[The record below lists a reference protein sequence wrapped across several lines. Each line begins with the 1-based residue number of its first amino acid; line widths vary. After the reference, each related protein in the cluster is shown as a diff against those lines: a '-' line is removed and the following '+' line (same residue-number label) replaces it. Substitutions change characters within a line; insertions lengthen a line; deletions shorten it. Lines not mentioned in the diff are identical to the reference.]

1 MRVDCWFAV
10 LAHDIVSHIQ
20 MQIRNFKE
28 QIFWMDKNFYR
39 WSKANAKAHKWN
51 IVKSMTPNIS
61 MTWIGNIKHSYT
73 DIDMLLHT
81 HTHKITKNVVSPFML
96 LWFFCILMYW
106 SVVLMRQPNTRG
118 KFLCQESG
126 NKKCW
131 QLNIKN

>member
-20 MQIRNFKE
+20 MQIRILKNKSFE
-28 QIFWMDKNFYR
+28 WTKNFYR

-73 DIDMLLHT
+73 DIDMLLHA
-81 HTHKITKNVVSPFML
+81 HTHKITKKYCVSFHVTL
-96 LWFFCILMYW
+96 
-106 SVVLMRQPNTRG
+106 V
-118 KFLCQESG
+118 FLCSNVLICRLDAATEHT
-126 NKKCW
+126 W
-131 QLNIKN
+131 QVFVSSIRKQKTLAIKY